1 MTPTTVEPLA
11 PQLQAVKEKFLSSLP
26 KEAVAKVNET
36 SAKLEQSKPINPLQ
50 VGDQAPDFT
59 LPNAKGEKVTL
70 SELLKDQS
78 AVVITWYRGGWCPYC
93 NMTLRVFTQH
103 NDEIEGLGAKLVAL
117 TPETADESLSM
128 AEKNELKFEV
138 LSDDG
143 LSVADKFGVM
153 FTVPDDIKKMYT
165 GFGIDLDNING
176 NEGKRMARLP
186 APATYV
192 IDKKGV
198 IQYAFADLDYT
209 KRAEPSE
216 VMKVLKKLAA

>member
-1 MTPTTVEPLA
+1 MASTTVEPLA
-11 PQLQAVKEKFLSSLP
+11 PQLHAVKEKFLGSVP
-26 KEAVAKVNET
+26 KEMVSTISET
-36 SAKLEQSKPINPLQ
+36 SAKLEQSKPIKPLQ

-59 LPNAKGEKVTL
+59 LPNAKGKKVAL
-70 SELLKDQS
+70 SELLKERS
-78 AVVITWYRGGWCPYC
+78 AVVMMWYRGGWCPYC
-93 NMTLRVFTQH
+93 NLALRAFTQR
-103 NDEIEGLGAKLVAL
+103 NEEIEALGAKFVAL
-117 TPETADESLSM
+117 SPETADESLST

-153 FTVPDDIKKMYT
+153 FTVPDDIKTLYK
-165 GFGIDLDNING
+165 GFGVDLDNRNG

-198 IQYAFADLDYT
+198 IQYVFADLDYT

-216 VMKVLKKLAA
+216 VIEVLRKLAE